1 MSVIVK
7 KVLVC
12 KTVNLLIYSIL
23 TFLLAQEK
31 LTMKDR
37 FLNMVSAFN
46 IKHLN
51 MSNSLQLPK
60 LREKWWQ
67 KMVFSA

>member
-1 MSVIVK
+1 MFVSQTEETSPHRSMLDNNGFKEMNLSVIVK

-31 LTMKDR
+31 LTMKVTD
-37 FLNMVSAFN
+37 S
-46 IKHLN
+46 
-51 MSNSLQLPK
+51 
-60 LREKWWQ
+60 
-67 KMVFSA
+67 